1 MDGVAKIDAELWER
15 KLRPILDLSGAAL
28 AAAAAAATA
37 YESHICI
44 PVARW
49 VLHSFES

>member
-1 MDGVAKIDAELWER
+1 VAKIDAELWER
-15 KLRPILDLSGAAL
+15 KLRPILDLPGAAL
-28 AAAAAAATA
+28 AAAAAATA

>member
-1 MDGVAKIDAELWER
+1 MAKIDAELWER
-15 KLRPILDLSGAAL
+15 KLRPILDLPGAAL
-28 AAAAAAATA
+28 AAAAAATA